1 MNYQT
6 IIISVIIINGLY
18 NIITAL
24 TILDVLKLP
33 YIRQVY
39 FDMITDYDNTN
50 LLFERFVAYSMLTN
64 GLIRVFNGSYL
75 NSKINRLLVSG
86 TFFLESIIY
95 FNESIVY
102 QRIDLWNAVFSIL
115 FSLYLG
121 YFVIT
126 I

>member
-1 MNYQT
+1 MNYET
-6 IIISVIIINGLY
+6 IIISIIIINGLY

-39 FDMITDYDNTN
+39 FDMITDYDNKN

-64 GLIRVFNGSYL
+64 GLIRVFNGSNL

>member
-6 IIISVIIINGLY
+6 IITSVIIINGLY

-33 YIRQVY
+33 YVRQVY

-95 FNESIVY
+95 FNESVVY

>member
-39 FDMITDYDNTN
+39 FGMITDYDNTN

-64 GLIRVFNGSYL
+64 GLIRVFNGSNL

>member
-1 MNYQT
+1 MNYQP

-33 YIRQVY
+33 YVRQVY

-64 GLIRVFNGSYL
+64 GLIRVFNGSNL

-95 FNESIVY
+95 FNESVVY
-102 QRIDLWNAVFSIL
+102 QRIDLWNAGFSIL